1 MRVQHEVIKQVWVSV
16 TKPNLQV
23 QMQLYRCSCTAAALL
38 LHKQLVVVRT
48 EAARVTETVGAA
60 GHSAKQLLGS
70 FGNIRCHHQ
79 RSAARGKG
87 ETTQDS
93 NV

>member
-1 MRVQHEVIKQVWVSV
+1 MCVQHEVVKQVCVSV

-23 QMQLYRCSCTAAALL
+23 PMQLYSCSTAAPQTARRC
-38 LHKQLVVVRT
+38 KT

-60 GHSAKQLLGS
+60 GRSAKQLLGS
-70 FGNIRCHHQ
+70 FDNIRCHHQ